1 MIKAT
6 LFILLGMALS
16 QNSLAAGFHKE
27 PGPHGMYITEWDLA
41 FPDLKTLQEYMD
53 VKKSHN
59 KLIVSTIGSKKT
71 FDIWSKTERKRLTYC
86 ISDDFK
92 DKKADVIEAMK
103 VATEDW
109 MDAAGVKFT
118 YKKSEDDDCTPANT
132 KVMFD
137 VRPVNFGKYLAR
149 AFFPSYERAQR
160 NVLIDQSSFDY
171 SFVAFSGFL
180 RHELGHVLGFRHE
193 HISPDGNGACKELPN
208 FKPLTDYD
216 RYSVMH
222 YPQCGGKNDIE
233 NMILSDLD
241 KEGASEVYPHR

>member
-16 QNSLAAGFHKE
+16 LNSFAAGFHKE
-27 PGPHGMYITEWDLA
+27 PGPHGMYITQWDLA
-41 FPDLKTLQEYMD
+41 FPDLHTLQEYMK
-53 VKKSHN
+53 VKSAD
-59 KLIVSTIGSKKT
+59 KLIISTVGSKKV
-71 FDIWSKTERKRLTYC
+71 FDVWSASDRKKLSYC

-92 DKKADVIEAMK
+92 EKKKDVIEAMK
-103 VATEDW
+103 VATRDW
-109 MDAAGVKFT
+109 MDVAGVKFI
-118 YKKSEDDDCTPANT
+118 YRKSQDANCTADNT

-137 VRPVNFGKYLAR
+137 VRPVDLGLYLAR
-149 AFFPSYERAQR
+149 AFFPSYERTKR
-160 NVLIDQSSFDY
+160 NVLIDSSSFRY

-208 FKPLTDYD
+208 FKPLTEYD
-216 RYSVMH
+216 QHSVMH
-222 YPQCGGKNDIE
+222 YPQCGGKNNIE

-241 KEGASEVYPHR
+241 KDGASEVYPSR